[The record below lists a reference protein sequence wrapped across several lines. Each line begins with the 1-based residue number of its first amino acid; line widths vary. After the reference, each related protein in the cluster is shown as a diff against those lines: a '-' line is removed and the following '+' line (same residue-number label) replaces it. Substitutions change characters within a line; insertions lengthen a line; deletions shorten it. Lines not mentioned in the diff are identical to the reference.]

1 MQAESLS
8 THNMPDPVEADA
20 FDRDCFDVADFP
32 RLEFSN
38 REVMRAGE
46 AIAGDLTWT
55 DESAPEIKRAF
66 QVANNWRDAHAYPM
80 RSVRYQMI
88 WFIRDVGLGG
98 ITVARLK
105 RMQAIRKK
113 LRRVGLNLNQI
124 QDLGGCRA
132 ILDSMAEVRALV
144 QTVRDRSRH
153 DKRPEK
159 DYIGEPK
166 PDGYRSHHL
175 ILSYRGMGPAKVHD
189 GRRIEVQVRTRLQ
202 HSWATAVEAVGLFR
216 GEYLKGSQGDQGW
229 LRLFLLMSAEFAVA
243 EGCPEPPDVPER
255 NQRIAEIRELDK
267 RLEASAVL
275 DKLSYAVHFT
285 EEAVTIPNS
294 KPTYYL
300 IRFDNQKKE
309 VLVEPLFQP
318 KSAVLRYDNAEA
330 VDNKT
335 GEDSENVVLVEA
347 DKIENLK
354 VAYPNYFGDVQLFK
368 TQLQRIVKGG
378 SAEEFSVRPQPAAPM
393 RQPER
398 RYDLRWLT
406 GWRRWR

>member
-1 MQAESLS
+1 MRELLPVHDSEWAAL
-8 THNMPDPVEADA
+8 PDEGPHGLHVT
-20 FDRDCFDVADFP
+20 DFP

-38 REVMRAGE
+38 REVKRAGE
-46 AIAGDLTWT
+46 VIAGDLPWT
-55 DESAPEIKRAF
+55 EESAPIIRDAF
-66 QVANNWRDAHAYPM
+66 KIANNWRDAHAYPM

-88 WFIRDVGLGG
+88 WFIRDLGLSG

-132 ILDSMAEVRALV
+132 ILNSMAEVRALV
-144 QTVRDRSRH
+144 QAVRDRSRH
-153 DKRPEK
+153 GKRPEK
-159 DYIGEPK
+159 DYIREPK
-166 PDGYRSHHL
+166 PDGYRSDHL
-175 ILSYRGMGPAKVHD
+175 ILSYCGVGPAKVHD

-216 GEYLKGSQGDQGW
+216 GEYLKGSQGDEGW
-229 LRLFLLMSAEFAVA
+229 LRLFLLMSAEFAVV
-243 EGCPEPPDVPER
+243 EECPEPPGVPDR
-255 NQRIAEIRELDK
+255 NRRIAEIRELDK

-300 IRFDNQKKE
+300 IRFHNHKKE
-309 VLVEPLFQP
+309 VLVEPMFQP
-318 KSAVLRYDNAEA
+318 KNAVLRYDNAEA
-330 VDNKT
+330 VDSNT
-335 GEDSENVVLVEA
+335 GEYAENVVLVEA

-354 VAYPNYFGDVQLFK
+354 AAYPNYFGDVQLFK
-368 TQLQRIVKGG
+368 SQLQRIVKGG
-378 SAEEFSVRPQPAAPM
+378 TAAEFGVRPQAAVPM

-406 GWRRWR
+406 GWRRWK